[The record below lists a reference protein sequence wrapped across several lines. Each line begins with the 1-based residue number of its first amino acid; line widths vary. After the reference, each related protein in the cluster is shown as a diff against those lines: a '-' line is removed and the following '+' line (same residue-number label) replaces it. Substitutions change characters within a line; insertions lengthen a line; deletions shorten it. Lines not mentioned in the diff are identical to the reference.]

1 MVEDHHGDGEK
12 AWLKLTSF
20 GSATT
25 LRCIHVLRLDADLE
39 YMYASRTAISNPI
52 KNYRES
58 PTVRTVL
65 DGVVNYEGLVQELTE
80 ISKSLSF

>member
-25 LRCIHVLRLDADLE
+25 LRCIYHVLRLDADLE
-39 YMYASRTAISNPI
+39 YASRTTIPNPI

-80 ISKSLSF
+80 ISNSLSF